1 MNVVEVLLVTPL
13 MSSVMNELEHSYRVH
28 RLYEADDR
36 PRFLDEIG
44 NNVRAIATDGHAG
57 ASAELMDA
65 LPNLEIISCLGVG
78 VDAIDLSHAAAQ
90 NVIVTNTPDILNDD
104 VANLAI
110 GLLLAASRG
119 IVAGDRFVRDGEWLK
134 GNMPL
139 MRSIRSKPVGI
150 LGLGR
155 IGKDIARKLEVFGCD
170 ILYHGRKEQP
180 EQPYRYYADLA
191 AMAKDSDYLIVI
203 CPANDKTRN
212 IVDRQ
217 VMNALGPEGT
227 LINIAR
233 GSVVDETELVA
244 ALRDGRL
251 GGAALD
257 VFADEPRVPEALF
270 TMDCVI
276 LQPHIGS
283 ATVETRQ
290 AMGDLVIENL
300 ALHFSGQPVITQIVA
315 G

>member
-13 MSSVMNELEHSYRVH
+13 MPSVMNELERGYRVH

-36 PRFLDEIG
+36 PRFLDEVG
-44 NNVRAIATDGHAG
+44 NSIRAIATDGHAG
-57 ASAELMDA
+57 ASAQIMDA

-78 VDAIDLSHAAAQ
+78 VDAIDLPHAAAR
-90 NVIVTNTPDILNDD
+90 NVIVTNTPDVLNDD
-104 VANLAI
+104 VANLAV

-119 IVAGDRFVRDGEWLK
+119 IVTGDRYVRNREWLK

-139 MRSIRSKPVGI
+139 MRSIRDKPVGI

-155 IGKDIARKLEVFGCD
+155 IGKDIGRKLEVFGCN
-170 ILYHGRKEQP
+170 ILYHGRKEQLG
-180 EQPYRYYADLA
+180 QPYRYYADLVE
-191 AMAKDSDYLIVI
+191 MAKDSDYLIVI
-203 CPANDKTRN
+203 CPANEETRN

-217 VMNALGPEGT
+217 VLNALGPEGT

-233 GSVVDETELVA
+233 GSVVDEPELVT
-244 ALRDGRL
+244 ALLEGRL

-270 TMDCVI
+270 TLDNVI

-290 AMGDLVIENL
+290 AMGDLVISNL
-300 ALHFSGQPVITQIVA
+300 ALHFSGQPVATPVVA

>member
-1 MNVVEVLLVTPL
+1 MNVIELLLVTPL
-13 MSSVMNELEHSYRVH
+13 MPSVMNELEHNYRVY
-28 RLYEADDR
+28 RLYEADDK
-36 PRFLDEIG
+36 PRFLDEVG
-44 NNVRAIATDGHAG
+44 NNIRAIATDGHAG
-57 ASAELMDA
+57 ASAQIMDA

-78 VDAIDLSHAAAQ
+78 VDAIDLPHAASR
-90 NVIVTNTPDILNDD
+90 NVVVTNTPDVLNDD
-104 VANLAI
+104 VANLAV
-110 GLLLAASRG
+110 GLLIAASRG
-119 IVAGDRFVRDGEWLK
+119 IVTGDRYVRDREWLK

-139 MRSIRSKPVGI
+139 MRSIRAKPVGI

-155 IGKDIARKLEVFGCD
+155 IGKDIARKLDVFGCN

-180 EQPYRYYADLA
+180 EQPYRYYADLVE
-191 AMAKDSDYLIVI
+191 MAKDSDYLIVI
-203 CPANDKTRN
+203 CPANDETRN

-217 VMNALGPEGT
+217 VMNALGPEGI

-233 GSVVDETELVA
+233 GSVVDEPELVA
-244 ALRDGRL
+244 ALGEGRL

-257 VFADEPRVPEALF
+257 VFVDEPRVPEALL
-270 TMDCVI
+270 TMDNVI

-290 AMGDLVIENL
+290 AMGDLVTKNL
-300 ALHFSGQPVITQIVA
+300 ALHFSGQPVVTPVVA

>member
-1 MNVVEVLLVTPL
+1 MP
-13 MSSVMNELEHSYRVH
+13 SVMNELEHNYRVH

-36 PRFLDEIG
+36 LRFLDEVG
-44 NNVRAIATDGHAG
+44 NDIRAIATDGHAG
-57 ASAELMDA
+57 ASAQIMDA

-78 VDAIDLSHAAAQ
+78 VDAIDLPHAAVR
-90 NVIVTNTPDILNDD
+90 NVIVTNTPDVLNDD

-119 IVAGDRFVRDGEWLK
+119 MVTGDRYVRDREWLK

-139 MRSIRSKPVGI
+139 MRSIRDKPVGI

-155 IGKDIARKLEVFGCD
+155 IGKDIAHKLEIFGCN
-170 ILYHGRKEQP
+170 ILYHGRNEQP
-180 EQPYRYYADLA
+180 DQPYRYYADLVE
-191 AMAKDSDYLIVI
+191 MAKDSDYLIVI
-203 CPANDKTRN
+203 CPANDETRN

-233 GSVVDETELVA
+233 GSVVDEPELVA
-244 ALRDGRL
+244 ALGEGRL

-270 TMDCVI
+270 SMENVI

-290 AMGDLVIENL
+290 AMGDLVTKNL
-300 ALHFSGQPVITQIVA
+300 ALHFSGQPVVTPVVT